1 MIDTKFLFSAGP
13 QALSAIDR
21 AIVDSIPPLFP
32 VVVAL

>member
-1 MIDTKFLFSAGP
+1 MIDTKYLFSAGS

-32 VVVAL
+32 AVVAL

>member
-21 AIVDSIPPLFP
+21 AIVDSLPSLFP
-32 VVVAL
+32 VALAF